1 MLAIGNMDTS
11 TSLFYPHIVNKLAQ
25 NGIAYIDQKYP
36 GGHDQT
42 VWRKALYDF
51 AKTIFVKN

>member
-1 MLAIGNMDTS
+1 MDTS
-11 TSLFYPHIVNKLAQ
+11 TSLFYPHIVNKLTQ
-25 NGIAYIDQKYP
+25 NGITYIDQKYP

-51 AKTIFVKN
+51 AKTIFVEN